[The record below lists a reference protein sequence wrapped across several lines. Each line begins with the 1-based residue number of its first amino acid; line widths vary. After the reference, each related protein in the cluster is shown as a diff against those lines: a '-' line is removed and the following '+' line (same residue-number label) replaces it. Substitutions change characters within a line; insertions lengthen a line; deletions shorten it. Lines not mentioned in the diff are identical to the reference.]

1 MHVSDV
7 SNININVINNYKKF
21 KKNFYIFNLS
31 NRKQYSNFQV
41 LEELSKIM
49 KIKPKYELK
58 QISKKESI
66 TQFYKSGDDISKFIN
81 YKNVEMLGKY
91 ITETGKI
98 VPGRVSGVT
107 SSQQRKITKAIK
119 IARYMAL
126 IPYTDS
132 HK

>member
-1 MHVSDV
+1 MS
-7 SNININVINNYKKF
+7 
-21 KKNFYIFNLS
+21 
-31 NRKQYSNFQV
+31 
-41 LEELSKIM
+41 E
-49 KIKPKYELK
+49 
-58 QISKKESI
+58 KKEFDKRERRPRKRPS
-66 TQFYKSGDDISKFIN
+66 KLLEGDTNLN
-81 YKNVEMLGKY
+81 YKNVELLGKY